1 MIKQLKSLVEV
12 NSVNLGHGGRG
23 ERFHC
28 PAVTFLLSCGL
39 CIFIESNIPLNF
51 VLRSFLQIKYLILL
65 FHVKSVHKIFCFGL
79 LDKDL
84 GWYNK
89 VVGVGLS

>member
-12 NSVNLGHGGRG
+12 NLVNLGHGEKG
-23 ERFHC
+23 EHFHC
-28 PAVTFLLSCGL
+28 PAITFLLSCGL
-39 CIFIESNIPLNF
+39 SMFIESNIPLNF
-51 VLRSFLQIKYLILL
+51 AFRLFLQIKYLILL
-65 FHVKSVHKIFCFGL
+65 FHVKSVRKIFCFGL

-89 VVGVGLS
+89 VVGVDLS